1 MNNILS
7 FDIESW
13 VHLSDGILPPSIP
26 RRSEEKKKF
35 DADYLPRAI
44 DHLLRI
50 LSESN
55 NSATFF
61 ILGEVFEWYPES
73 IRNILREGHEIAYHG
88 HDHNL
93 IINSKI
99 LKDQLDRS
107 QEFMETFRPK
117 GFRAPQLYLRPEETT
132 ALHQAGF
139 RYSSSSYGPFTDK
152 NIINGI
158 TEIPIST
165 YPWQKIDIPPPGL
178 PRDLRASMILKEIPF
193 GSGIGAV
200 ILGSK
205 TGYYINKLNSRSI
218 PSVLMLHPWQLM
230 VPPEISKLSFRMKV
244 LLSSPFY
251 LPYTLRREKC
261 LSQLI
266 NQHNFTSFSQHLGY
280 DQS

>member
-26 RRSEEKKKF
+26 LRSEERKKF

-73 IRNILREGHEIAYHG
+73 IRNILREGHELAYHG

-107 QEFMETFRPK
+107 REFMETFQPK
-117 GFRAPQLYLRPEETT
+117 GFRAPKLYLRPEETT
-132 ALHQAGF
+132 LLHQEGF
-139 RYSSSSYGPFTDK
+139 RYSSSSYGPFTDE

-158 TEIPIST
+158 AEIPIST
-165 YPWQKIDIPPPGL
+165 YPWQKITIPPPGL
-178 PRDLRASMILKEIPF
+178 PRDLRAGMIFKEIPF
-193 GSGIGAV
+193 GSGIGAAL
-200 ILGSK
+200 LGSK

-230 VPPEISKLSFRMKV
+230 VPPEISGLSFRMKV
-244 LLSSPFY
+244 IFSSPFY

-261 LSQLI
+261 LSRLI
-266 NQHNFTSFSQHLGY
+266 KQHNFTSFSGY
-280 DQS
+280 MNHD